1 MESQATNDSME
12 LQALF
17 DEVAARGATG
27 STAEARARAAPGSPA
42 APDSSADKAQRMLEG
57 IGNLSRAL
65 HDSLRELGYDRALE
79 EAAHAIPDARDRL
92 AYVATMTE
100 QAAQRALAATELA
113 RPLQDRIAADASAL
127 SEKWD
132 RLLDRR
138 MELPEFR
145 ELVTATRAYLDAV
158 PRLASATNAQ
168 LLEIMM
174 AQDFQDLT
182 GQVIKKITDIIQYI
196 EQQLVKLLVENLPPE
211 RRSRE
216 ANSLLNGP
224 VVNPQGLTDVVTS
237 QKQVDDLLE
246 SLGF

>member
-1 MESQATNDSME
+1 
-12 LQALF
+12 
-17 DEVAARGATG
+17 
-27 STAEARARAAPGSPA
+27 
-42 APDSSADKAQRMLEG
+42 MLEG

-79 EAAHAIPDARDRL
+79 EAAHAIPDVRDRL

-100 QAAQRALAATELA
+100 QAAQRTLAATELA
-113 RPLQDRIAADASAL
+113 RPLQDQLAAGAAAL
-127 SEKWD
+127 SEQW
-132 RLLDRR
+132 RQLLDRR
-138 MELPEFR
+138 MDVAEFR
-145 ELVTATRAYLDAV
+145 ELVAGTRAYLDGV
-158 PRLASATNAQ
+158 PAAAGATSAQ
-168 LLEIMM
+168 LVEIML

-182 GQVIKKITDIIQYI
+182 GQVIKKITDIIQYV

-216 ANSLLNGP
+216 ASSLLNGP
-224 VVNPQGLTDVVTS
+224 VIGGQGLSEVVTS